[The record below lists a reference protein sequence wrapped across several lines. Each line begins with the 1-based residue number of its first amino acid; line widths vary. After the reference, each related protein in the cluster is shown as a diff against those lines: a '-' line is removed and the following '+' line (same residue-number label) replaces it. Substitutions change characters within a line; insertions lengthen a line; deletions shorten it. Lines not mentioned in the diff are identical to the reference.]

1 MRFVLL
7 FAHFSRQ
14 VFSNLNLRALQVSQ
28 SALFHFIPNALL
40 AVTLPASTLTL
51 LNTCNKSKRELE
63 SIADQVAL
71 NSSLPQIELL
81 EFYNFVLLLLLL
93 LLLASMPLGCF
104 SMIFKKSHFMQW
116 KGRRASKSVYIYIET
131 ELVTK

>member
-1 MRFVLL
+1 M
-7 FAHFSRQ
+7 
-14 VFSNLNLRALQVSQ
+14 FSNLNLKALQDSQ
-28 SALFHFIPNALL
+28 STLFHFIPIALL
-40 AVTLPASTLTL
+40 AVTLPEPTLTL

-81 EFYNFVLLLLLL
+81 EFYNFVPLLLLL

-104 SMIFKKSHFMQW
+104 SKIFKKSHFMQW
-116 KGRRASKSVYIYIET
+116 KGHRASKSAYIYIEI

>member
-1 MRFVLL
+1 M
-7 FAHFSRQ
+7 
-14 VFSNLNLRALQVSQ
+14 FSNLDLKARQASQ
-28 SALFHFIPNALL
+28 STLFHFIPNALL

-63 SIADQVAL
+63 SIADRVAL

-81 EFYNFVLLLLLL
+81 EFYNFVPLLLLL

-104 SMIFKKSHFMQW
+104 SVIFKKSHFMQW
-116 KGRRASKSVYIYIET
+116 KGRRGSKSVCIYIEI
-131 ELVTK
+131 EPVTK